1 MAIDYNLLRP
11 LRALL
16 EERAVTRAAE
26 RMHMSQPAMSTALS
40 RLRAHYEDELL
51 LRQGNSHVLTPLGE
65 RLLAAL
71 PQVLAETENLFRL
84 QSRFDPT
91 TSTRTFSIAA
101 VDYMAARIAPELS
114 RILEREAPNVRI
126 ELPAADGRLVD
137 GMPDTL
143 RTIDGAILPH
153 GYVTEQPHI
162 DFAPEQ
168 WVCLVDAG
176 AGVSEHPTSDEL
188 LTRPWVQTLPARE
201 GMSPARQQL
210 RFRGI
215 DPAVVAA
222 TPHFFVV
229 PSLILGTDRVG
240 IVPEPFARM
249 AARMYPRL
257 RVVIPPLDLDPVR
270 DAFWWH
276 HDREHDAEH
285 LWLRDVMRRVRD
297 AVIRNP
303 DGGDIGVRLPRIAE
317 RGQDRS

>member
-16 EERAVTRAAE
+16 EERSVTRAAE

-40 RLRAHYEDELL
+40 RLRAHYDDPLL

-65 RLLAAL
+65 RLLTAL
-71 PQVLAETENLFRL
+71 PHALAETDNVLRL
-84 QSRFDPT
+84 QSRFDPA

-101 VDYMAARIAPELS
+101 VDYMAARIAPALS
-114 RILEREAPNVRI
+114 RIVEREAPNVRL
-126 ELPAADGRLVD
+126 EFPAADGRLVN

-143 RTIDGAILPH
+143 RTLDGAILPH
-153 GYVTEQPHI
+153 GYVVEQPHL
-162 DFAPEQ
+162 DFEPEP
-168 WVCLVDAG
+168 WVCIVDA
-176 AGVSEHPTSDEL
+176 ASGVSEHPTTDEL
-188 LTRPWVQTLPARE
+188 LTRSWVQTLPARE

-215 DPAVVAA
+215 DPSVVAS

-229 PSLILGTDRVG
+229 PALILGTDRVAL
-240 IVPEPFARM
+240 VPQGFATMAVRM
-249 AARMYPRL
+249 QPRL
-257 RVVIPPLDLDPVR
+257 RVVVPPLDLDPVK

-276 HDREHDAEH
+276 RDREQDAEH
-285 LWLRDVMRRVRD
+285 IWLREVISRVRD

-303 DGGDIGVRLPRIAE
+303 DSGHI
-317 RGQDRS
+317 